1 MEKKFYSDYKQC
13 LESDQV
19 NLKFADKIILRSLKD
34 KLKYH
39 CHYKCSKLHNI
50 NHVKIDGR
58 YPFKEIF
65 YATEFFASAFSFLNL
80 IVHVIFYNLYLKNNL
95 KKSPIGH
102 LFRIQQYIVCVGWL
116 SSTLF
121 HINDIITTR
130 YMDYFTAFLWLLYG
144 NYVSIYRLLLPF
156 QDKYT
161 ILTKVLKSVV
171 SIVCVFY
178 YACHL
183 YYMIFVEFNY
193 KYAKIAGAIL
203 FSIWIVLNF
212 LIYLLLK
219 NKWFA
224 KYILFYSVMVVCGA
238 LIEIVDY
245 PPYKYLIDSHAFW
258 HLITALSA
266 PLYYVFVVN
275 DLSVHESKTI

>member
-1 MEKKFYSDYKQC
+1 MEKKFYSDYQEC

-19 NLKFADKIILRSLKD
+19 NLKFADKIVLRSLKD

-50 NHVKIDGR
+50 NHIKIDGR
-58 YPFKEIF
+58 YPFEELF
-65 YATEFFASAFSFLNL
+65 YAMEFFASAFPLLNL

-102 LFRIQQYIVCVGWL
+102 LFQIQQYIVCVGWL

-121 HINDIITTR
+121 HINDIMTTR
-130 YMDYFTAFLWLLYG
+130 YIDYFTAFLWLLYG
-144 NYVSIYRLLLPF
+144 NYVSIYRLLPPF

-161 ILTKVLKSVV
+161 ILTKVLVSAV

-178 YACHL
+178 YAFHL

-193 KYAKIAGAIL
+193 KYANFAGAIL

-212 LIYLLLK
+212 LIYFLLK
-219 NKWFA
+219 KSGLPNIFCF
-224 KYILFYSVMVVCGA
+224 IL
-238 LIEIVDY
+238 LW
-245 PPYKYLIDSHAFW
+245 L
-258 HLITALSA
+258 
-266 PLYYVFVVN
+266 FVE
-275 DLSVHESKTI
+275 H